1 MKICLLV
8 YEFFYFENYKNIS
21 EPLFIRIQNSSKL
34 KLAFYNFIIK
44 KLIPM
49 DPITFSVNVKK
60 THRRK
65 LTFFYEYIAEYG

>member
-21 EPLFIRIQNSSKL
+21 EPFFIRIQNSPKL

-44 KLIPM
+44 KLIPIH
-49 DPITFSVNVKK
+49 PISFSVNVKE
-60 THRRK
+60 
-65 LTFFYEYIAEYG
+65 LIVES